1 MASDT
6 VVVGSKTG
14 GIPEIIS
21 HNKNGLLF
29 EMGSYEDLSKKI
41 RLLIQDRILKKNLLK
56 MVKNIFLNIFLQRYM
71 LIVILNCLDKN

>member
-41 RLLIQDRILKKNLLK
+41 RLLIQDRILRKKL
-56 MVKNIFLNIFLQRYM
+56 VKNGKKYFLKHFSSEIYVNSYFKLFR
-71 LIVILNCLDKN
+71 